1 MIRQAD
7 PSEAHDAW
15 RIDGYDIALL
25 RGITPQRN
33 RAERLLLDA
42 GLPLP
47 LPHRIAWATLQ
58 PRGHENWLL
67 FVRDAAGRPCGAAAV
82 DVAPSR
88 ALSGHRLL
96 RVERFGPGLPA
107 AAHRAALQ
115 VLVSIARR
123 ERRVLR
129 LYVES
134 FAVDDAQRA
143 SLEAGI
149 AAMGFAQM
157 PAPRC
162 YQHTLLL
169 DLDADEESIFASFH
183 RSGRQNIRTA
193 RKHPV
198 RIAPIVDPAQFAR
211 LDEIAAET
219 FTRTGGRYQVVD
231 WTRIATISEREPGS
245 SRLVGLFRTDCAGPD
260 ALLAFAWA
268 CAHGDHAH
276 YSSAGSTR
284 QVDRRIPLL
293 YPLIWDLIC
302 WAKRGGARYFD
313 LGGVTPGS
321 SDTDDP
327 LGGISDFKRCFSG
340 RAAQVG
346 GEWSYE
352 PRPMQANAA
361 RMVKS
366 ASLLLSR
373 VLARP

>member
-1 MIRQAD
+1 MNRQTD
-7 PSEAHDAW
+7 PSEANDAW
-15 RIDGYDIALL
+15 RIDGYEISLL
-25 RGITPQRN
+25 RGLTPQRN
-33 RAERLLLDA
+33 RSERLLLDA

-47 LPHRIAWATLQ
+47 LPHRVSWATLQ

-82 DVAPSR
+82 DVSPSR
-88 ALSGHRLL
+88 ALPGHRLL
-96 RVERFGPGLPA
+96 RVERFGPGLPS
-107 AAHRAALQ
+107 AAHRAALR
-115 VLVSIARR
+115 VLVSLAQR

-134 FAVDDAQRA
+134 FAVDAAERA
-143 SLEAGI
+143 SLEAEI
-149 AAMGFAQM
+149 TAIGFVQLAS
-157 PAPRC
+157 PRC
-162 YQHTLLL
+162 YEHTLLL

-183 RSGRQNIRTA
+183 RSGRQNIRAA

-198 RIAPIVDPAQFAR
+198 RIAPIVNPADFAR

-219 FTRTGGRYQVVD
+219 FMRTGGRYHPTD
-231 WTRIATISEREPGS
+231 WTRIATFSEREPGV
-245 SRLVGLFRTDCAGPD
+245 SRLVGLFQNDTAGPSG
-260 ALLAFAWA
+260 LLAFAWA

-284 QVDRRIPLL
+284 QLDRRIPLL

-313 LGGVTPGS
+313 FGGVTPGTH
-321 SDTDDP
+321 DTQDP
-327 LGGISDFKRCFSG
+327 LGGISDFKRCFSE
-340 RAAQVG
+340 RAVQVG

-352 PRPMQANAA
+352 PRPMRAHAA

-366 ASLLLSR
+366 ASSLLSR
-373 VLARP
+373 VLVRS